1 MNNNNIIIFLLKRFC
16 TQHKLQIFSIFMIS
30 LLISVIQVNVLSL
43 ITAKIIQS
51 LQSGLFTNSIYFFKI
66 FIGISIV
73 YIILMFAYKTI
84 QNKMISNL
92 GHWVKQDVM
101 QIMLKINGYDYM
113 QTNFSKLVSPLQKIA
128 SASYII
134 VNNLLSFL
142 LPNIALLFVIVGFFV
157 YKSQSFGLIFICLNI
172 ILILYISQT
181 WNKLMK
187 YNNEYE
193 KLQNTYDNYIVEV
206 INNFDKVVHTGQN
219 KTEINNIANLY
230 NKTTLNG
237 YDYYA
242 QTNKKGLISNIILH
256 INIFICSGY
265 LIYLFINKHISI
277 TVFITFFTILIIY
290 KERFLWTINS
300 IPDLLQ
306 YIGRSYYLLDVF
318 NDLPSKYNALQNLKF
333 EKHDLAFQT
342 IEFQNVFYKYNSNKS
357 MILHN
362 YNHTY
367 KFNHNIIGIFG
378 PSGMGKSTL
387 AKMFI
392 KLHDPISGKILID
405 GVDIKDIDNIYIRQN
420 IKYINQSSRL
430 FDRTVYAN
438 LFYACS
444 LTNTTSSCESLLQEI
459 NKFPK
464 IKELLDKINSTE
476 MKDKPVGLFGE
487 NLSGGQ
493 RQIINIV
500 SGLIS
505 ESKIIIL
512 DEPTNALD
520 SLLKKDF
527 IKMLHYFKKF
537 KQGIIVI
544 THDKELI
551 PILDEVI
558 QL

>member
-101 QIMLKINGYDYM
+101 HIMLKINGYDYM

-219 KTEINNIANLY
+219 KTEINNISNLY

-392 KLHDPISGKILID
+392 KLHNPISGKIRID

-537 KQGIIVI
+537 KQGILVI

>member
-1 MNNNNIIIFLLKRFC
+1 ML
-16 TQHKLQIFSIFMIS
+16 SIFIIS
-30 LLISVIQVNVLSL
+30 LIISLIQVNVLSL

-73 YIILMFAYKTI
+73 YIILTYAYKTI

-92 GHWVKQDVM
+92 GQWVKHDVM
-101 QIMLKINGYDYM
+101 NVMLEINGYDYM

-128 SASYII
+128 SASYVI

-142 LPNIALLFVIVGFFV
+142 LPNIALLLVIICFFF
-157 YKSQSFGLIFICLNI
+157 YKSNSFGIIFICFNI
-172 ILILYISQT
+172 ILLLYISQI
-181 WNKLMK
+181 WNKMMK
-187 YNNEYE
+187 YNNKYE

-219 KTEINNIANLY
+219 KLEMNNIFDLY
-230 NKTTLNG
+230 NKTKLYG

-242 QTNKKGLISNIILH
+242 YTNKKGLTSNIILH
-256 INIFICSGY
+256 TNIFICSGY
-265 LIYLFINKHISI
+265 LIYLFMNKHISI
-277 TVFITFFTILIIY
+277 TIFITFFTILIIY

-318 NDLPSKYNALQNLKF
+318 DDIPSKYNSLQNLHFK
-333 EKHDLAFQT
+333 KHDLSFKN
-342 IEFQNVFYKYNSNKS
+342 IEFRNVFYKYNSNKA
-357 MILHN
+357 MILQN
-362 YNHTY
+362 YNYTF

-392 KLHDPISGKILID
+392 KLYNPISGKILID
-405 GVDIKDIDNIYIRQN
+405 GVNITDIDNIYIRQN

-444 LTNTTSSCESLLQEI
+444 TTSNTRNCESLLQEV
-459 NKFPK
+459 NHFPK
-464 IKELLDKINSTE
+464 IKELLDKINSNE

-493 RQIINIV
+493 RQIINIL

-505 ESKIIIL
+505 DSKIIIL

-520 SLLKKDF
+520 PLLKKDF

-537 KQGIIVI
+537 KHGIVVI
-544 THDKELI
+544 THDKELL

-558 QL
+558 KL

>member
-1 MNNNNIIIFLLKRFC
+1 
-16 TQHKLQIFSIFMIS
+16 
-30 LLISVIQVNVLSL
+30 
-43 ITAKIIQS
+43 
-51 LQSGLFTNSIYFFKI
+51 
-66 FIGISIV
+66 
-73 YIILMFAYKTI
+73 MFAYKTI

-101 QIMLKINGYDYM
+101 HIMLKINGYDYM

-219 KTEINNIANLY
+219 KTEINNISNLY

-392 KLHDPISGKILID
+392 KLHNPISGKIRID

-537 KQGIIVI
+537 KQGILVI